1 MSESDA
7 FWRTKLEA
15 VGRALRVNGVTVIV
29 AETGDEAREQ
39 ALALI
44 PKGASVGVG
53 GSRTVAEIGLLD
65 ALRVGEFGLIDQYDP
80 SFGKEAAFQ
89 ARLDSLRADYF
100 IAGSNAVTEDGKLV
114 NTDGLGNRV
123 AGFAFG
129 PRHVILL
136 VGRNKIVRD
145 VAAALE
151 RIRNVAAPMN
161 AKRLGAATPCVTTGV
176 CCDCDSPARICNLT
190 LIVEK
195 QRFPGRMTVVLIN
208 QELGF

>member
-1 MSESDA
+1 MSECDA
-7 FWRTKLEA
+7 SWPTKLEA
-15 VGRALRVNGVTVIV
+15 VGRALTANGIRVIV
-29 AETGDEAREQ
+29 AGTGDEAREQ

-53 GSRTVAEIGLLD
+53 GSRTMAEIGLLD
-65 ALRVGEFGLIDQYDP
+65 ALRGGNYGLVDQYDP
-80 SFGKEAAFQ
+80 SLGKEAAFK
-89 ARLDSLRADYF
+89 ARRDSLQADYF
-100 IAGSNAVTEDGKLV
+100 VAGSNAVTEDGKLV

-123 AGFAFG
+123 AGLAFG
-129 PRHVILL
+129 PRQVILV
-136 VGRNKIVRD
+136 VGRNKIVKD

-161 AKRLGAATPCVTTGV
+161 AKRLGAATPCATTGV
-176 CCDCDSPARICNLT
+176 CSDCDSPARICNLT

-195 QRFPGRMTVVLIN
+195 QRLPGRTTVILIN

>member
-7 FWRTKLEA
+7 SWRTKLEA
-15 VGRALRVNGVTVIV
+15 VGRALRANGVAAIV
-29 AETGDEAREQ
+29 AETGDEARQQ

-44 PKGASVGVG
+44 PRGASVGVG
-53 GSRTVAEIGLLD
+53 GSRTMAEIGLLD
-65 ALRVGEFGLIDQYDP
+65 ALRSGDYRLIDQYDP
-80 SFGKEAAFQ
+80 SLGKEAAFK
-89 ARLDSLRADYF
+89 ARRDSLQTDYF
-100 IAGSNAVTEDGKLV
+100 VAGSNAVTEDGKLV

-129 PRHVILL
+129 PKQVILV
-136 VGRNKIVRD
+136 VGRNKIVKD

-151 RIRNVAAPMN
+151 RIRAVAAPMN
-161 AKRLGAATPCVTTGV
+161 AKRLGAATPCATTGI

-195 QRFPGRMTVVLIN
+195 QRFPGRMTVILIN